1 MPCAINQKFTILLQS
16 NDFGSTE
23 LFKFYRIYLPRGFKA
38 FLKASHQSKVP
49 MRAIKKARKIIE
61 SDPSSDAAKALT
73 SLILA
78 LETDANFSF
87 KHLYELQMKD
97 FDLMIEVMK
106 DWRLDRY
113 YEGKAKAISTAL
125 HATSIK

>member
-1 MPCAINQKFTILLQS
+1 MRKKFTILLQACDS
-16 NDFGSTE
+16 SSVKSIQ
-23 LFKFYRIYLPRGFKA
+23 LYRIHLSQGFKA
-38 FLKASHQSKVP
+38 LLKASLDRNVR

-61 SDPSSDAAKALT
+61 ADQSSDASKALT

-78 LETDANFSF
+78 LETDADFSF
-87 KHLYELQMKD
+87 KQLYELQMKD

-113 YEGKAKAISTAL
+113 YEGKAKAISTAIQ
-125 HATSIK
+125 ATNIK

>member
-1 MPCAINQKFTILLQS
+1 
-16 NDFGSTE
+16 
-23 LFKFYRIYLPRGFKA
+23 
-38 FLKASHQSKVP
+38 

-61 SDPSSDAAKALT
+61 IDPSSDAAKALT

-78 LETDANFSF
+78 LETDADFSF
-87 KHLYELQMKD
+87 KQLYELQMKD

-113 YEGKAKAISTAL
+113 YEGKAKAISTAIQ
-125 HATSIK
+125 AKNIK

>member
-1 MPCAINQKFTILLQS
+1 
-16 NDFGSTE
+16 
-23 LFKFYRIYLPRGFKA
+23 
-38 FLKASHQSKVP
+38 

-61 SDPSSDAAKALT
+61 TDTDSDAAKALT

-87 KHLYELQMKD
+87 KQLYELQMKD

-113 YEGKAKAISTAL
+113 YEGKAKAISTAIQ
-125 HATSIK
+125 ATNIN

>member
-1 MPCAINQKFTILLQS
+1 
-16 NDFGSTE
+16 
-23 LFKFYRIYLPRGFKA
+23 
-38 FLKASHQSKVP
+38 

-61 SDPSSDAAKALT
+61 TDPSSAEAKALT

-78 LETDANFSF
+78 LETDASFSF
-87 KHLYELQMKD
+87 KQLYELQMKD

-113 YEGKAKAISTAL
+113 YEGKAKAISTAIQ
-125 HATSIK
+125 ATSIK

>member
-1 MPCAINQKFTILLQS
+1 
-16 NDFGSTE
+16 
-23 LFKFYRIYLPRGFKA
+23 
-38 FLKASHQSKVP
+38 

-61 SDPSSDAAKALT
+61 ADPSSDAAQALT

-87 KHLYELQMKD
+87 KQLYELQMKD
-97 FDLMIEVMK
+97 FDLMIDVMK

-113 YEGKAKAISTAL
+113 YEGKAKAISTAIQ
-125 HATSIK
+125 ATHIK

>member
-1 MPCAINQKFTILLQS
+1 
-16 NDFGSTE
+16 
-23 LFKFYRIYLPRGFKA
+23 
-38 FLKASHQSKVP
+38 
-49 MRAIKKARKIIE
+49 MRSIKKARKIIE
-61 SDPSSDAAKALT
+61 TDPSSDAAKALT

-87 KHLYELQMKD
+87 KQLYELQMKD

-113 YEGKAKAISTAL
+113 YEGKAKAISTAMQ
-125 HATSIK
+125 ATSIK

>member
-1 MPCAINQKFTILLQS
+1 
-16 NDFGSTE
+16 
-23 LFKFYRIYLPRGFKA
+23 
-38 FLKASHQSKVP
+38 

-61 SDPSSDAAKALT
+61 TDPSSAEAKALT

-87 KHLYELQMKD
+87 KQLYELQMKD

-113 YEGKAKAISTAL
+113 YEGKAKAISTAIQ
-125 HATSIK
+125 ATSIK

>member
-1 MPCAINQKFTILLQS
+1 
-16 NDFGSTE
+16 
-23 LFKFYRIYLPRGFKA
+23 
-38 FLKASHQSKVP
+38 

-61 SDPSSDAAKALT
+61 TDPSSDTAKALT

-78 LETDANFSF
+78 LETDAHFSF
-87 KHLYELQMKD
+87 KQLYELQMKD
-97 FDLMIEVMK
+97 FELMIEVMN

-125 HATSIK
+125 QATSIK

>member
-1 MPCAINQKFTILLQS
+1 
-16 NDFGSTE
+16 
-23 LFKFYRIYLPRGFKA
+23 
-38 FLKASHQSKVP
+38 
-49 MRAIKKARKIIE
+49 MRSIKKARKIIE
-61 SDPSSDAAKALT
+61 TDPSSDAAKALT

-87 KHLYELQMKD
+87 KQLYELQMKD

-113 YEGKAKAISTAL
+113 YEGKAKAISTAMQ
-125 HATSIK
+125 AISIK

>member
-1 MPCAINQKFTILLQS
+1 
-16 NDFGSTE
+16 
-23 LFKFYRIYLPRGFKA
+23 
-38 FLKASHQSKVP
+38 

-61 SDPSSDAAKALT
+61 TDTDSDAAKALT

-87 KHLYELQMKD
+87 KQLYELQMKD

-113 YEGKAKAISTAL
+113 YEGKAKAISTAIQ
-125 HATSIK
+125 ATNIK

>member
-1 MPCAINQKFTILLQS
+1 
-16 NDFGSTE
+16 
-23 LFKFYRIYLPRGFKA
+23 
-38 FLKASHQSKVP
+38 

-61 SDPSSDAAKALT
+61 TDPSSAEAKALT

-78 LETDANFSF
+78 LETDADFSF
-87 KHLYELQMKD
+87 KKLYELQMKD

-113 YEGKAKAISTAL
+113 YEGKAKAISTAIQ
-125 HATSIK
+125 ATSIK

>member
-1 MPCAINQKFTILLQS
+1 LKAF
-16 NDFGSTE
+16 
-23 LFKFYRIYLPRGFKA
+23 FKA
-38 FLKASHQSKVP
+38 SQHRTVR

-61 SDPSSDAAKALT
+61 TDTDSDAAKALT

-87 KHLYELQMKD
+87 KQLYELQMKD

-113 YEGKAKAISTAL
+113 YEGKAKAISTAIQ
-125 HATSIK
+125 ATNIK

>member
-1 MPCAINQKFTILLQS
+1 
-16 NDFGSTE
+16 
-23 LFKFYRIYLPRGFKA
+23 
-38 FLKASHQSKVP
+38 